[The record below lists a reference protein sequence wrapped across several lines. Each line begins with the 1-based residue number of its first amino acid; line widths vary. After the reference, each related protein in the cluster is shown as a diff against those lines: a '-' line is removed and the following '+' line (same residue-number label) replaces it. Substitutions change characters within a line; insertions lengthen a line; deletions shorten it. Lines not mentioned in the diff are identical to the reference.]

1 MTIQD
6 WGALGEIISAIAV
19 VASLVYLA
27 VQIRQN
33 TQQISHSI
41 EATRIASLER
51 NIESANRMREVMI
64 VNPGLAE
71 LFIQGARDFDA
82 LSGGDRLRFEFLLR
96 NIFAAFQGAYVRH
109 RSIGDDPDEL
119 RGVARMIE
127 SILENP
133 GVQSCF
139 ERIDADWRPEF
150 RDFVNERISAIN
162 ERAEA

>member
-6 WGALGEIISAIAV
+6 WGALGEIIGAVAV

-27 VQIRQN
+27 MQIRQN

-51 NIESANRMREVMI
+51 NIESANRMRELMI

-71 LFIQGARDFDA
+71 LFIDGAKDFDA
-82 LSGGDRLRFEFLLR
+82 LSVADKLRFEFLLR
-96 NIFAAFQGAYVRH
+96 NVFASFQGAYVRH
-109 RSIGDDPDEL
+109 RSIGDDPNDF

-127 SILENP
+127 GILENP
-133 GVQSCF
+133 GVQRCF
-139 ERIDADWRPEF
+139 EQIETDWRPEF
-150 RDFVNERISAIN
+150 REFIDDRIAAITK
-162 ERAEA
+162 RQST